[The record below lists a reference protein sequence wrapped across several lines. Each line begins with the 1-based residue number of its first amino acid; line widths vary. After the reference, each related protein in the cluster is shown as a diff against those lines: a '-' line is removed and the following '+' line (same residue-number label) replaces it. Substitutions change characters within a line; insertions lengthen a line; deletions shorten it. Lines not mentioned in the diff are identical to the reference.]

1 MSENEKVDQPVED
14 VETLEPVDIEPAES
28 QADPLAEPQVEPS
41 ESEADEASLSSQPKA
56 SRLPL
61 ILSGLALVAALGSA
75 GVAFQQNGRGQD
87 LQSQVADLQ
96 TAVAVLNQATAP
108 LAQIQQEMIQIQG
121 GQAQVAEIASAVK
134 STSDNVSEQLGV
146 LVTDLAETRT
156 RLELLEGNRAQEYL
170 LAEVEYLL
178 RIAIQRIQAGRDVA
192 TGLSLMRSADQT
204 LAAADDAELFPIR
217 RALATDIAALRA
229 LPAIDRDGL
238 YLELAAA
245 ADRIDHLS
253 MSPIELAQAPAG
265 EVAEGDQGLMQ
276 TLSSF
281 VTVRQR
287 ANPIDPLPTPTEAVY
302 ARQNMRLMLEQAQL
316 ALLDENSVTWQSTL
330 ERALAWAD
338 RYFLD
343 DSEQQSLMTTL
354 ARLQGLPVAQ
364 DIPRVGAAL
373 AELKVLQK
381 QRDEALGGR

>member
-14 VETLEPVDIEPAES
+14 VETLEPVDMEPAES
-28 QADPLAEPQVEPS
+28 QTEPQVEPS

-121 GQAQVAEIASAVK
+121 GQVQVAEIASAVK

-192 TGLSLMRSADQT
+192 TGLSLMLSADQT

-245 ADRIDHLS
+245 ADRIDQLS

-281 VTVRQR
+281 ITVRQR

-343 DSEQQSLMTTL
+343 DSEQQSLITTL

-373 AELKVLQK
+373 AELKALQK

>member
-1 MSENEKVDQPVED
+1 MSENDKVDQPVED
-14 VETLEPVDIEPAES
+14 VETLEPVEIE
-28 QADPLAEPQVEPS
+28 QADAS
-41 ESEADEASLSSQPKA
+41 EGEVDEVSHASQPKA

-61 ILSGLALVAALGSA
+61 ILSGLALIGALGGA
-75 GVAFQQNGRGQD
+75 GIAFQQTTQNTA
-87 LQSQVADLQ
+87 LQSQLADLQ
-96 TAVAVLNQATAP
+96 TSVAVLNQATAP
-108 LAQIQQEMIQIQG
+108 LGQLQQEMTQIQG
-121 GQAQVAEIASAVK
+121 DQVRVAEIASAVK
-134 STSDNVSEQLGV
+134 STSDNVSKQLGV

-192 TGLSLMRSADQT
+192 TGLSLMLSADQT
-204 LAAADDAELFPIR
+204 LSAADDAELFPIR

-245 ADRIDHLS
+245 ADRIDRLS
-253 MSPIELAQAPAG
+253 MSPIELAQAPSG
-265 EVAEGDQGLMQ
+265 KVAEEDPGLMQ

-302 ARQNMRLMLEQAQL
+302 ARQNLRLMLEQAQL
-316 ALLDENSVTWQSTL
+316 ALLDENTVTWQSTL
-330 ERALAWAD
+330 ERANVWAD

-343 DSEQQSLMTTL
+343 DAEQQSLVSTL
-354 ARLQGLPVAQ
+354 DRLQGLPVAQ
-364 DIPRVGAAL
+364 DIPRVGKAL
-373 AELKVLQK
+373 AELKALQK

>member
-14 VETLEPVDIEPAES
+14 VETLEPVDIE
-28 QADPLAEPQVEPS
+28 QADTQAEPQGETS
-41 ESEADEASLSSQPKA
+41 ESEADEASQSSQPKT

-61 ILSGLALVAALGSA
+61 VLSGLALLAALGS
-75 GVAFQQNGRGQD
+75 GGIAFQQTTQSAD
-87 LQSQVADLQ
+87 LQSQLADVQ

-108 LAQIQQEMIQIQG
+108 LGQLQQEMVQIQG
-121 GQAQVAEIASAVK
+121 DQVQVAEIASAVK

-178 RIAIQRIQAGRDVA
+178 RIAIQRVQAGRDVA
-192 TGLSLMRSADQT
+192 TGLSLMLSADQT
-204 LAAADDAELFPIR
+204 LSAADDAELFPIR
-217 RALATDIAALRA
+217 RALAIDIAALRA

-245 ADRIDHLS
+245 ADRIDRLS

-265 EVAEGDQGLMQ
+265 KVAEDDQSLMQ

-302 ARQNMRLMLEQAQL
+302 ARQNLRLMLEQAQL
-316 ALLDENSVTWQSTL
+316 ALLDENSVTWRSTL
-330 ERALAWAD
+330 ERAQAWAD

-343 DSEQQSLMTTL
+343 DSEQQSLMRTL

-373 AELKVLQK
+373 AELKALQK

>member
-1 MSENEKVDQPVED
+1 MSENDKVDQPVED
-14 VETLEPVDIEPAES
+14 VETLEPVEIE
-28 QADPLAEPQVEPS
+28 QADAS
-41 ESEADEASLSSQPKA
+41 EGEVDEVSHASQPKA

-61 ILSGLALVAALGSA
+61 ILSGLALIGALGGA
-75 GVAFQQNGRGQD
+75 GIAFQQNAQSTA
-87 LQSQVADLQ
+87 LQSQLADLQ
-96 TAVAVLNQATAP
+96 TSVAVLNQATAP
-108 LAQIQQEMIQIQG
+108 LGQLQQEMTQIQG
-121 GQAQVAEIASAVK
+121 DQVRVAEIASAVK

-178 RIAIQRIQAGRDVA
+178 RIAIQRIQAGRDAA
-192 TGLSLMRSADQT
+192 TGLSLMLSADQT

-245 ADRIDHLS
+245 ADRIDRLS

-265 EVAEGDQGLMQ
+265 EVAEDDQGLMQ

-281 VTVRQR
+281 VNVRQR

-302 ARQNMRLMLEQAQL
+302 ARQNLRLMLEQAQL
-316 ALLDENSVTWQSTL
+316 ALLDENTVTWQSTL
-330 ERALAWAD
+330 ERAHVWTD

-343 DSEQQSLMTTL
+343 DAEQQSLVSTL
-354 ARLQGLPVAQ
+354 DRLQGLPVAQ
-364 DIPRVGAAL
+364 DIPRVGKAL
-373 AELKVLQK
+373 AELKALQK

>member
-14 VETLEPVDIEPAES
+14 VETLEPVDIEQTEVQAEAS
-28 QADPLAEPQVEPS
+28 ET
-41 ESEADEASLSSQPKA
+41 ESEEALHANPPNT

-75 GVAFQQNGRGQD
+75 GIAFQQTTQNTA
-87 LQSQVADLQ
+87 LQSQLADLQ
-96 TAVAVLNQATAP
+96 TSVAVLNQATAP
-108 LAQIQQEMIQIQG
+108 LGQLQQEMTQIQG
-121 GQAQVAEIASAVK
+121 DQVQVAEIASAVK

-192 TGLSLMRSADQT
+192 TGLSLMLSADQT
-204 LAAADDAELFPIR
+204 LSAADDAELFPIR

-245 ADRIDHLS
+245 AGRIDRLS
-253 MSPIELAQAPAG
+253 MSPIELAEAPAG
-265 EVAEGDQGLMQ
+265 KVAEDDQGLMQ

-302 ARQNMRLMLEQAQL
+302 ARQNLRLMLEQAQL

-330 ERALAWAD
+330 ERAQAWAN

-343 DSEQQSLMTTL
+343 DAEQQSLMTTL
-354 ARLQGLPVAQ
+354 VRLQGLPVAQ

-373 AELKVLQK
+373 AELKALQK

>member
-14 VETLEPVDIEPAES
+14 VETLEPVDMEPAES
-28 QADPLAEPQVEPS
+28 QTEPQVEPS

-121 GQAQVAEIASAVK
+121 GQVQVAEIASAVK

-192 TGLSLMRSADQT
+192 TGLSLMLSADQT

-245 ADRIDHLS
+245 ADRIDQLS
-253 MSPIELAQAPAG
+253 MSPIELAQAPSG

-281 VTVRQR
+281 ITVRQR

-343 DSEQQSLMTTL
+343 DSEQQSLITTL

-373 AELKVLQK
+373 AELKALQK

>member
-1 MSENEKVDQPVED
+1 MSENDKVDQPVED
-14 VETLEPVDIEPAES
+14 VETLEPVEIE
-28 QADPLAEPQVEPS
+28 QADAS
-41 ESEADEASLSSQPKA
+41 EGEVDEVSHASQPKA

-61 ILSGLALVAALGSA
+61 ILSGLALIGALGGA
-75 GVAFQQNGRGQD
+75 GIAFQQTTQNTA
-87 LQSQVADLQ
+87 LQSQLADLQ
-96 TAVAVLNQATAP
+96 TSVAVLNQATAP
-108 LAQIQQEMIQIQG
+108 LGQLQQEMTQIQG
-121 GQAQVAEIASAVK
+121 DQVRVAEIASAVK

-192 TGLSLMRSADQT
+192 TGLSLMLSADQT
-204 LAAADDAELFPIR
+204 LAGADDAELFPIR

-245 ADRIDHLS
+245 ADRIDRLS

-265 EVAEGDQGLMQ
+265 EVAEDDQGLMQ

-302 ARQNMRLMLEQAQL
+302 ARQNLRLMLEQAQL
-316 ALLDENSVTWQSTL
+316 ALLDENTVTWQSTL
-330 ERALAWAD
+330 ERAHVWTD

-343 DSEQQSLMTTL
+343 DAEQQSLVSTL
-354 ARLQGLPVAQ
+354 DRLQGLPVAQ
-364 DIPRVGAAL
+364 DIPRVGKAL
-373 AELKVLQK
+373 AELKALQK

>member
-14 VETLEPVDIEPAES
+14 VETLEPVDMEPAES
-28 QADPLAEPQVEPS
+28 QTEPQVEPS

-75 GVAFQQNGRGQD
+75 GVAFQQDGRGQD

-121 GQAQVAEIASAVK
+121 GQVQVAEIASAVK

-192 TGLSLMRSADQT
+192 TGLSLMLSADQT

-245 ADRIDHLS
+245 ADRIDQLS
-253 MSPIELAQAPAG
+253 MSPIELAQAPSG

-281 VTVRQR
+281 ITVRQR

-343 DSEQQSLMTTL
+343 DSEQQSLITTL

-373 AELKVLQK
+373 AELKALQK

>member
-1 MSENEKVDQPVED
+1 MSENDKVDQPVED
-14 VETLEPVDIEPAES
+14 VETLEPVEIE
-28 QADPLAEPQVEPS
+28 QADAS
-41 ESEADEASLSSQPKA
+41 EGEVDEVSHASQPKA

-61 ILSGLALVAALGSA
+61 ILSGLALIGALGGA
-75 GVAFQQNGRGQD
+75 GIAFQQTTQNTA
-87 LQSQVADLQ
+87 LQSKLADLQ
-96 TAVAVLNQATAP
+96 TSVAVLNQATAP
-108 LAQIQQEMIQIQG
+108 LGQLQQEMTQIQG
-121 GQAQVAEIASAVK
+121 NQVQVAEIASAVQ
-134 STSDNVSEQLGV
+134 STSDDVSEQLGV

-192 TGLSLMRSADQT
+192 TGLSLMLSADQT
-204 LAAADDAELFPIR
+204 LAVADDAELFPIR

-245 ADRIDHLS
+245 ADRIDRLS

-265 EVAEGDQGLMQ
+265 EVAEDDQGLMQ

-302 ARQNMRLMLEQAQL
+302 ARQNLRLMLEQAQL
-316 ALLDENSVTWQSTL
+316 ALLDENTVTWQSTL
-330 ERALAWAD
+330 ERAHVWAD

-343 DSEQQSLMTTL
+343 DAEQQSLVSTL
-354 ARLQGLPVAQ
+354 DRLQGLPVAQ
-364 DIPRVGAAL
+364 DIPRVGKAL
-373 AELKVLQK
+373 AELKALQK

>member
-1 MSENEKVDQPVED
+1 MSENDKVDQPVED
-14 VETLEPVDIEPAES
+14 VETLEPVEIE
-28 QADPLAEPQVEPS
+28 QADAS
-41 ESEADEASLSSQPKA
+41 EGEVDEVSHASQPKA

-61 ILSGLALVAALGSA
+61 ILSGLALIGALGGA
-75 GVAFQQNGRGQD
+75 GIAFQQNAQSTA
-87 LQSQVADLQ
+87 LQSQLADLQ
-96 TAVAVLNQATAP
+96 TSVAVLNQATAP
-108 LAQIQQEMIQIQG
+108 LGQLQQEMTQIQG
-121 GQAQVAEIASAVK
+121 DQVRVAEIASAVK

-178 RIAIQRIQAGRDVA
+178 RIAIQRIQAGRDAA
-192 TGLSLMRSADQT
+192 TGLSLMLSADQT

-245 ADRIDHLS
+245 ADRIDRLS

-265 EVAEGDQGLMQ
+265 EVAEDDQGLMQ

-302 ARQNMRLMLEQAQL
+302 ARQNLRLMLEQAQL
-316 ALLDENSVTWQSTL
+316 ALLDENTVTWQSTL
-330 ERALAWAD
+330 ERAHVWTD

-343 DSEQQSLMTTL
+343 DAEQQSLVSTL
-354 ARLQGLPVAQ
+354 DRLQGLPVAQ
-364 DIPRVGAAL
+364 DIPRVGKAL
-373 AELKVLQK
+373 AELKALQK

>member
-1 MSENEKVDQPVED
+1 MSENDKVDQPVED
-14 VETLEPVDIEPAES
+14 VETLEPVDMEPAES

-56 SRLPL
+56 SRLPQ

-96 TAVAVLNQATAP
+96 TAVAVLNQSTAQ
-108 LAQIQQEMIQIQG
+108 LAQVQQEMIQIQG

-245 ADRIDHLS
+245 ADRIDQLS

-373 AELKVLQK
+373 AELKALQK

>member
-1 MSENEKVDQPVED
+1 MSENEKVDQPADD
-14 VETLEPVDIEPAES
+14 VETLEPVDIENTES
-28 QADPLAEPQVEPS
+28 QAETSEREPNESPS
-41 ESEADEASLSSQPKA
+41 PSKA
-56 SRLPL
+56 ARLPL
-61 ILSGLALVAALGSA
+61 ILAGLALVLAMGGA
-75 GVAFQQNGRGQD
+75 GIGFQNNAQNQD
-87 LQSQVADLQ
+87 LQSQLADLQ
-96 TAVAVLNQATAP
+96 TAVTVLNQATAP
-108 LAQIQQEMIQIQG
+108 LAQLQQAMTQVQG
-121 GQAQVAEIASAVK
+121 EQVQVTKIASAVQ
-134 STSDNVSEQLGV
+134 STSDNVSEQLQI
-146 LVTDLAETRT
+146 LVTDLAEARA

-192 TGLSLMRSADQT
+192 TGLSLMLSADQT
-204 LAAADDAELFPIR
+204 LAGADDAELFPIR

-245 ADRIDHLS
+245 ADRIDRLS
-253 MSPIELAQAPAG
+253 MSPIELAKAPAG

-302 ARQNMRLMLEQAQL
+302 ARQNLRLMLEQAQL

-330 ERALAWAD
+330 ERAQAWAD

-354 ARLQGLPVAQ
+354 ARLQALPVAQ

-373 AELKVLQK
+373 AELKALQK
-381 QRDEALGGR
+381 QRDQALGDR

>member
-14 VETLEPVDIEPAES
+14 VETLEPVDMEPAES
-28 QADPLAEPQVEPS
+28 QAEPQGEPS
-41 ESEADEASLSSQPKA
+41 ESEADETSLSSQPKA

-61 ILSGLALVAALGSA
+61 ILSGLALVAALGGA
-75 GVAFQQNGRGQD
+75 GGAFQQNGRSQD

-108 LAQIQQEMIQIQG
+108 LAQVQQEMIQIQS

-134 STSDNVSEQLGV
+134 STSDNVSEQLEV

-192 TGLSLMRSADQT
+192 TGLSLMLSADQT
-204 LAAADDAELFPIR
+204 LAATDDAELFPIR

-245 ADRIDHLS
+245 ADRIDRLS

-265 EVAEGDQGLMQ
+265 EVAEGDQDLMQ

-343 DSEQQSLMTTL
+343 DSEQQSLMATL

-373 AELKVLQK
+373 AELKALQK

>member
-14 VETLEPVDIEPAES
+14 VKTLEPVDMEPAES
-28 QADPLAEPQVEPS
+28 QVEPS

-75 GVAFQQNGRGQD
+75 GVAFQQNDRGQD

-96 TAVAVLNQATAP
+96 TAVAVLNQTTAP
-108 LAQIQQEMIQIQG
+108 LAQLQQDMIQIQG
-121 GQAQVAEIASAVK
+121 GQAHVAEIASAVK

-192 TGLSLMRSADQT
+192 TGLSLMLSADQT

-245 ADRIDHLS
+245 ADRIDQLS

-373 AELKVLQK
+373 AELKALQK

>member
-1 MSENEKVDQPVED
+1 MSENEKVDQPVEY
-14 VETLEPVDIEPAES
+14 VETLEPVDIEQAEV
-28 QADPLAEPQVEPS
+28 QAEALET
-41 ESEADEASLSSQPKA
+41 ESEEASHSNPPKS

-61 ILSGLALVAALGSA
+61 ILSGMALVAALGSA
-75 GVAFQQNGRGQD
+75 GIAVQQTTQTTA
-87 LQSQVADLQ
+87 LQSQLADLQ
-96 TAVAVLNQATAP
+96 TSVAVLNQATAP
-108 LAQIQQEMIQIQG
+108 LGQLQQEMTQIQG
-121 GQAQVAEIASAVK
+121 DQVQVAKIASAVK

-178 RIAIQRIQAGRDVA
+178 RIAIQRIQAGRDAA
-192 TGLSLMRSADQT
+192 TGLSLMLSADQT
-204 LAAADDAELFPIR
+204 LSAADDAELFPIR

-245 ADRIDHLS
+245 ADRIDRLS
-253 MSPIELAQAPAG
+253 MSPVELAQAPAG
-265 EVAEGDQGLMQ
+265 KVAEDDQGLMQ

-302 ARQNMRLMLEQAQL
+302 ARQNLRLMLEQAQL

-330 ERALAWAD
+330 ERAQAWAN

-343 DSEQQSLMTTL
+343 EAEQQSLMTTL

-373 AELKVLQK
+373 AELKALQK

>member
-1 MSENEKVDQPVED
+1 
-14 VETLEPVDIEPAES
+14 
-28 QADPLAEPQVEPS
+28 
-41 ESEADEASLSSQPKA
+41 
-56 SRLPL
+56 
-61 ILSGLALVAALGSA
+61 
-75 GVAFQQNGRGQD
+75 
-87 LQSQVADLQ
+87 
-96 TAVAVLNQATAP
+96 
-108 LAQIQQEMIQIQG
+108 
-121 GQAQVAEIASAVK
+121 
-134 STSDNVSEQLGV
+134 V

-192 TGLSLMRSADQT
+192 TGLSLMLSADQT

-245 ADRIDHLS
+245 ADRIDQLS
-253 MSPIELAQAPAG
+253 MSPIELAQAPSG

-281 VTVRQR
+281 ITVRQR

-316 ALLDENSVTWQSTL
+316 ALLDENTVTWQSTL

-343 DSEQQSLMTTL
+343 DSEQQSLITTL

-373 AELKVLQK
+373 AELKALQK

>member
-14 VETLEPVDIEPAES
+14 VETLEPVDIEQAEAQAEASEAES
-28 QADPLAEPQVEPS
+28 E
-41 ESEADEASLSSQPKA
+41 EASRSNPPKPP
-56 SRLPL
+56 RLPL

-75 GVAFQQNGRGQD
+75 GIAFQQTTQSAD
-87 LQSQVADLQ
+87 LQSQLADVQ

-108 LAQIQQEMIQIQG
+108 LGQLQQEMTQIQSD
-121 GQAQVAEIASAVK
+121 QVQVAEIASAVK

-192 TGLSLMRSADQT
+192 TGLSLMLSADQT
-204 LAAADDAELFPIR
+204 LSAADDAELFPIR

-245 ADRIDHLS
+245 ADRIDRLS

-265 EVAEGDQGLMQ
+265 KVAEGDQGLMQ

-302 ARQNMRLMLEQAQL
+302 ARQNLRLMLEQAQL

-330 ERALAWAD
+330 ERAQAWAD

-373 AELKVLQK
+373 AELKALQK

>member
-14 VETLEPVDIEPAES
+14 VETLEPVDMEPAES
-28 QADPLAEPQVEPS
+28 QTEPQVEPS

-75 GVAFQQNGRGQD
+75 AVAFQQNGRGQD

-121 GQAQVAEIASAVK
+121 GQVQVAEIASAVK

-192 TGLSLMRSADQT
+192 TGLSLMLSADQT

-245 ADRIDHLS
+245 ADRIDQLS
-253 MSPIELAQAPAG
+253 MSPIELAQAPSG

-281 VTVRQR
+281 ITVRQR

-343 DSEQQSLMTTL
+343 DSEQQSLITTL

-373 AELKVLQK
+373 AELKALQK

>member
-14 VETLEPVDIEPAES
+14 VETLEPVDMEPAES
-28 QADPLAEPQVEPS
+28 QTEPQVEPS

-75 GVAFQQNGRGQD
+75 GVVFQQDGRGQD

-121 GQAQVAEIASAVK
+121 GQVQVAEIASAVK

-192 TGLSLMRSADQT
+192 TGLSLMLSADQT

-245 ADRIDHLS
+245 ADRIDQLS
-253 MSPIELAQAPAG
+253 MSPIELAQAPSG

-281 VTVRQR
+281 ITVRQR

-343 DSEQQSLMTTL
+343 DSEQQSLITTL

-373 AELKVLQK
+373 AELKALQK

>member
-14 VETLEPVDIEPAES
+14 VETLEPVDMEPAES
-28 QADPLAEPQVEPS
+28 QTEPQVEPS

-75 GVAFQQNGRGQD
+75 GVAFQQDGRGQD

-96 TAVAVLNQATAP
+96 TAVAFLNQATAP

-121 GQAQVAEIASAVK
+121 GQVQVAEIASAVK

-192 TGLSLMRSADQT
+192 TGLSLMLSADQT

-245 ADRIDHLS
+245 ADRIDQLS

-281 VTVRQR
+281 ITVRQR

-316 ALLDENSVTWQSTL
+316 ALLDENTVTWQSTL

-343 DSEQQSLMTTL
+343 DSEQQSLITTL

-373 AELKVLQK
+373 AELKALQK

>member
-14 VETLEPVDIEPAES
+14 VETLEPVDIE
-28 QADPLAEPQVEPS
+28 QADTRAEPS
-41 ESEADEASLSSQPKA
+41 ESEADEASQSSQSKT
-56 SRLPL
+56 SRRLL

-75 GVAFQQNGRGQD
+75 GIAFQQTTQTKA
-87 LQSQVADLQ
+87 LQSQLEDLQ
-96 TAVAVLNQATAP
+96 TSVAVLNQATAP
-108 LAQIQQEMIQIQG
+108 LGQLQQEMAQIQGDQV
-121 GQAQVAEIASAVK
+121 QVAEIASAVK

-192 TGLSLMRSADQT
+192 TGLSLMLSADQT
-204 LAAADDAELFPIR
+204 LAGADDAELFPIR

-229 LPAIDRDGL
+229 LPSIDRDGL

-245 ADRIDHLS
+245 ADRIDRLS

-265 EVAEGDQGLMQ
+265 KAAEDDQGLMQ

-302 ARQNMRLMLEQAQL
+302 ARQNLRLMLEQAQL

-330 ERALAWAD
+330 ERAQAWAN

-343 DSEQQSLMTTL
+343 DAEQQSLMTTL

-373 AELKVLQK
+373 AELKALQK

>member
-14 VETLEPVDIEPAES
+14 VETLEPVDIEQTEVQAEAS
-28 QADPLAEPQVEPS
+28 ET
-41 ESEADEASLSSQPKA
+41 ESEEALHANPPNT

-75 GVAFQQNGRGQD
+75 GIAFQQTTQNTA
-87 LQSQVADLQ
+87 LQSQLADLQ
-96 TAVAVLNQATAP
+96 TSVAVLNQATAP
-108 LAQIQQEMIQIQG
+108 LGQLQQEMTQIQG
-121 GQAQVAEIASAVK
+121 DQVQVAEIASAVK

-192 TGLSLMRSADQT
+192 TGLSLMLSADQT
-204 LAAADDAELFPIR
+204 LSAADDAELFPIR

-245 ADRIDHLS
+245 ADRIDRLS
-253 MSPIELAQAPAG
+253 MSPIELAEAPAG
-265 EVAEGDQGLMQ
+265 KVAEDDQGLMQ

-302 ARQNMRLMLEQAQL
+302 ARQNLRLMLEQAQL

-330 ERALAWAD
+330 ERAQAWAN

-343 DSEQQSLMTTL
+343 DAEQQSLMTTL

-373 AELKVLQK
+373 AELKALQK

>member
-1 MSENEKVDQPVED
+1 MSENDKVDQPVED
-14 VETLEPVDIEPAES
+14 VETLEPVEIE
-28 QADPLAEPQVEPS
+28 QADAS
-41 ESEADEASLSSQPKA
+41 EGEVDEVSHASQPKA

-61 ILSGLALVAALGSA
+61 ILSGLALIGALGGA
-75 GVAFQQNGRGQD
+75 GIAFQQTTQNTA
-87 LQSQVADLQ
+87 LQSQLADLQ
-96 TAVAVLNQATAP
+96 TSVAVLNQATAP
-108 LAQIQQEMIQIQG
+108 LAQLQQEMTQIQG
-121 GQAQVAEIASAVK
+121 DQVRVAEIASAVK

-192 TGLSLMRSADQT
+192 TGLSLMLSADQT

-245 ADRIDHLS
+245 ADRIDRLS

-281 VTVRQR
+281 ITVRQR

-302 ARQNMRLMLEQAQL
+302 ARQNLRLMLEQAQL

-330 ERALAWAD
+330 ERAQAWAN

-343 DSEQQSLMTTL
+343 DAEQQSLMTTL
-354 ARLQGLPVAQ
+354 ARLQGVPVAQ

-373 AELKVLQK
+373 AELKALQK

>member
-14 VETLEPVDIEPAES
+14 VETLEPVDIEQAEA
-28 QADPLAEPQVEPS
+28 QAEA
-41 ESEADEASLSSQPKA
+41 SEAEREEASRPNPPKPP
-56 SRLPL
+56 RLPL
-61 ILSGLALVAALGSA
+61 ILSGLALVTALGSA
-75 GVAFQQNGRGQD
+75 GIAFQQTTQRED
-87 LQSQVADLQ
+87 LQSQLADVQ

-108 LAQIQQEMIQIQG
+108 LGQLQQEMTQIQG
-121 GQAQVAEIASAVK
+121 DQVQVAEIASAVK

-192 TGLSLMRSADQT
+192 TGLSLMLSADQT
-204 LAAADDAELFPIR
+204 LSAADDAELFPIR

-245 ADRIDHLS
+245 ADRIDRLS

-265 EVAEGDQGLMQ
+265 KVAEGDQGLMQ

-302 ARQNMRLMLEQAQL
+302 ARQNLRLMLEQAQL

-330 ERALAWAD
+330 ERAQAWAD

-373 AELKVLQK
+373 AELKALQK

>member
-1 MSENEKVDQPVED
+1 MSENEKVDQPADD
-14 VETLEPVDIEPAES
+14 VETLEPVDIENTEAQAET
-28 QADPLAEPQVEPS
+28 S
-41 ESEADEASLSSQPKA
+41 ESEPNESPSQSKA
-56 SRLPL
+56 ARLPL
-61 ILSGLALVAALGSA
+61 ILAGLALVLAMGGA
-75 GVAFQQNGRGQD
+75 GIGFQNNAQNQD
-87 LQSQVADLQ
+87 LQSQLADLQ
-96 TAVAVLNQATAP
+96 TAVTALNQATAP
-108 LAQIQQEMIQIQG
+108 LAQLQQAMTQVQG
-121 GQAQVAEIASAVK
+121 EQAQVTKIASAVQ
-134 STSDNVSEQLGV
+134 STSDNVSDQLQI
-146 LVTDLAETRT
+146 LVTDLAEARA

-192 TGLSLMRSADQT
+192 TGLSLMLSADQT
-204 LAAADDAELFPIR
+204 LAGANDAELFPIR

-245 ADRIDHLS
+245 ADRIDRLS
-253 MSPIELAQAPAG
+253 MSPIELAKAPAG

-302 ARQNMRLMLEQAQL
+302 ARQNLRLMLEQAQL

-354 ARLQGLPVAQ
+354 ARLQALPVAQ

-373 AELKVLQK
+373 AELKALQK
-381 QRDEALGGR
+381 QRDQALGDR